1 MKKQW
6 LSLVMLAL
14 GVGLVQV
21 SSVENKDDA
30 EKDGKENRIL
40 GLVAVLL
47 SCCTSGFA
55 GVYFE
60 KVEGN
65 ASRGPRGAKGL
76 GNDSGD

>member
-21 SSVENKDDA
+21 SSVESKDDDV
-30 EKDGKENRIL
+30 KDGKENRIL

-60 KVEGN
+60 KVEGK
-65 ASRGPRGAKGL
+65 ASRRSRGAKGL
-76 GNDSGD
+76 RNNS